1 MTDTPAKKGLDY
13 EVVACTPGDLSR
25 AELETCF
32 AIIEQGEAVDAD
44 SMKRDLP
51 RSSVLAIVR
60 KDAQIVGV
68 GAIKPVRR
76 GYAARV
82 SRKSGEKFRPETP
95 ELGYVA
101 VDKVHRDN
109 HLSYRIVEALLSR
122 QTGRLFATTD
132 GIGMKKALARY
143 EFETKGAE
151 WEGERGML
159 SYWERK

>member
-1 MTDTPAKKGLDY
+1 MAG
-13 EVVACTPGDLSR
+13 
-25 AELETCF
+25 
-32 AIIEQGEAVDAD
+32 
-44 SMKRDLP
+44 P
-51 RSSVLAIVR
+51 R
-60 KDAQIVGV
+60 IVGV

-82 SRKSGEKFRPETP
+82 SRKSGEKFPPETP

-132 GIGMKKALARY
+132 AIGMKKALARY

-159 SYWERK
+159 SYPGVMLLVFLTR